1 MLDQIESGLNE
12 DFTYLMDTA
21 CGSIDESS
29 MDSKSL
35 LDIKELESIQ
45 NKGWGC
51 NSCPSE
57 ENYFSTL
64 SIIGQKSLPDNQEL
78 FELMQDGTYLLR

>member
-1 MLDQIESGLNE
+1 MLDQTESGSNE
-12 DFTYLMDTA
+12 DLTYLMDTA
-21 CGSIDESS
+21 CGSIDKKS
-29 MDSKSL
+29 METKSL
-35 LDIKELESIQ
+35 LEIKELESIQ

-78 FELMQDGTYLLR
+78 MQDGTYLLR

>member
-57 ENYFSTL
+57 
-64 SIIGQKSLPDNQEL
+64 
-78 FELMQDGTYLLR
+78 